1 MRWKK
6 DFPYLHM
13 SKEELQAIPN
23 DTLKQLIRDFIHS
36 PIPTQCA
43 DRHYAQGCRLREE
56 QLRRQEEGLMEPPA
70 SWKIHNKEVY
80 DAWYAKH

>member
-6 DFPYLHM
+6 DFPYLYM
-13 SKEELQAIPN
+13 SREELQAIPN
-23 DTLKQLIRDFIHS
+23 DTLKQLVRNWIHNE
-36 PIPTQCA
+36 PPTQCYDA
-43 DRHYAQGCRLREE
+43 YMRQGVRLQGE

-70 SWKIHNKEVY
+70 SWKIYNKEVY